1 MGGFFARDIC
11 VMLSMCIANNI
22 IKAIGLVLLLL
33 PFFAFAQDDT
43 HERPLDNVELT
54 SLSEIEVLRRA
65 RLIRRSD
72 PQGSIQLSLQALKLS
87 KDANNYRL
95 MAQSHS
101 LLGDLFENTNDLFQ
115 ARNHFF
121 QASLIY
127 EKTEDKRNQIRS
139 TIDYVDILFDE
150 KNYKEGM
157 RVVDDLLP
165 IAEKNG
171 EELLV
176 ASVLVAKG
184 NGYQE
189 QKDYEGALVEYIKS
203 LDYLTNQDEVT
214 QSRLASAYH
223 EIAQCYKHLKNDDK
237 SLYFYTNS
245 LNVYTILQDQKSIAA
260 TLKNIADIERKR
272 GNYVASLEFSLR
284 GIEIQRKLNDTK
296 SLAKAL
302 RGVGITYRQF
312 GRYEKAIEYTN
323 EAYLIYK
330 DEGHIAETAETSNQ
344 LGLIYTSL
352 KQFDQA
358 RSFYQLTIDFP
369 EDKINIKTLAS
380 ALREVAVIDLQ
391 EGNLESAL
399 AMAKRAHAIYQGKSY
414 QIKSSQTARIIGK
427 IYRQLSDDDKAIK
440 YFREALKIAEGSD
453 NENYQIKSLTQLGS
467 ILIGKDNDE
476 AFFLL
481 KRSLDLAI
489 KNDIKSSQFYA
500 YRFLRRVEKERGN
513 ILESLQFAEEEIKLS
528 EILQKDREK
537 NEISKAK
544 AKLDSHKKEMELNN
558 LKEKVK
564 LGELELAQKSSE
576 MEIVKQANR
585 ISELE
590 LTKNRYASIALTTLL
605 VICLASALYIYKIF
619 IASRKRNREL
629 DYLAARDPLTNC
641 YNRRFLSDLMNR
653 DFSDL
658 ELLEEYSVIM
668 ADVDHFK
675 VVNDNHGHN
684 AGDSVLRGVAN
695 VLQKNIRQNDIAARY
710 GGEEFCI
717 VLPGAAI
724 GQAARIAE
732 AIRQKVEGMNFNN
745 IKVTCSFGITSIRFD
760 AKTPTELIGQ
770 ADLALYQS
778 KINGRNRVTLWDKA
792 FAEIPE

>member
-1 MGGFFARDIC
+1 MPLTY
-11 VMLSMCIANNI
+11 VVKSV
-22 IKAIGLVLLLL
+22 GLVLFL
-33 PFFAFAQDDT
+33 FSIFVFSKENT
-43 HERPLDNVELT
+43 LDPSSNNVELIDV
-54 SLSEIEVLRRA
+54 SEIELLRKA

-72 PQGSIQLSLQALKLS
+72 PEGSIQLALEALKVS
-87 KDANNYRL
+87 EVVSNYRV

-101 LLGDLFENTNDLFQ
+101 LLGDLFENVKDFFQ
-115 ARNHFF
+115 ARNHFL

-127 EKTEDKRNQIRS
+127 EKTNNKRNQIRS
-139 TIDYVDILFDE
+139 TVDYIDILFEE
-150 KNYKEGM
+150 KNYKEGL

-165 IAEKNG
+165 IAEDYG

-176 ASVLVAKG
+176 GYVLITKG
-184 NGYQE
+184 DGYHKS
-189 QKDYEGALVEYIKS
+189 KDYESALVEYSKS
-203 LDYLTNQDEVT
+203 LDYLTNQDKVSQT
-214 QSRLASAYH
+214 RLAATYH
-223 EIAQCYKHLKNDDK
+223 KIAQCHKHLRDTEKA
-237 SLYFYTNS
+237 LYFYKNA
-245 LNVYTILQDQKSIAA
+245 LNVYIVLQEQKPIAGA
-260 TLKNIADIERKR
+260 LKNIADIERKR
-272 GNYVASLEFSLR
+272 GNYVVSLEFSLR
-284 GIEIQRKLNDTK
+284 GLEIQKKLDDPK

-330 DEGHIAETAETSNQ
+330 DEDSTAETAETSNQ

-358 RSFYQLTIDFP
+358 RSFYKLTIDFP
-369 EDKINIKTLAS
+369 KDKVNIKTLAS
-380 ALREVAVIDLQ
+380 ALRETAVIDLQ

-427 IYRQLSDDDKAIK
+427 IYRQLSKDDEAIK
-440 YFREALKIAEGSD
+440 YFREALLIAEGSG
-453 NENYQIKSLTQLGS
+453 NEKYQIKSLTQLGS
-467 ILIGKDNDE
+467 ILIGKDNNK
-476 AFFLL
+476 AYSLL
-481 KRSLDLAI
+481 KRSLGLAI
-489 KNDIKSSQFYA
+489 KNNISSSQLYV
-500 YRFLRRVEKERGN
+500 YRALRRVEKERGN
-513 ILESLQFAEEEIKLS
+513 TAESLRFAEKEIKL
-528 EILQKDREK
+528 IDVVQKDIEK

-544 AKLDSHKKEMELNN
+544 AKLDSHKKEMELNT
-558 LKEKVK
+558 LKEKIK

-605 VICLASALYIYKIF
+605 IICLVAALYIYKIF
-619 IASRKRNREL
+619 VASRKRNREL

-658 ELLEEYSVIM
+658 ELLGEYSVIM
-668 ADVDHFK
+668 ADIDHFK
-675 VVNDNHGHN
+675 MVNDNHGHN
-684 AGDSVLRGVAN
+684 AGDAVLRGVAN
-695 VLQKNIRQNDIAARY
+695 TLQHNVRQNDIAARY

-717 VLPGAAI
+717 ILPGASTEKATD
-724 GQAARIAE
+724 IAE
-732 AIRQKVEGMNFNN
+732 TVRQKVEESSFEN
-745 IKVTCSFGITSIRFD
+745 INVTCSFGITSISFG

-778 KINGRNRVTLWDKA
+778 KVNGRNRVTWWDESLNESDERK
-792 FAEIPE
+792 E

>member
-1 MGGFFARDIC
+1 MPSTD
-11 VMLSMCIANNI
+11 VVKNI
-22 IKAIGLVLLLL
+22 IKAVSLIVFL
-33 PFFAFAQDDT
+33 F
-43 HERPLDNVELT
+43 PLSVFSQVNTRKYQHDVAELKTPSEVEL
-54 SLSEIEVLRRA
+54 LRQA
-65 RLIRRSD
+65 RLIQRSN
-72 PQGSIQLSLQALKLS
+72 PQGSIELAMKALEVS
-87 KDANNYRL
+87 KSVKNYRA

-101 LLGDLFENTNDLFQ
+101 LLGGLFERSEDFFQ
-115 ARNHFF
+115 ARNYFF

-127 EKTEDKRNQIRS
+127 EKINDRRNRIQS
-139 TIDYVDILFDE
+139 TIDYIEILFHE

-157 RVVDDLLP
+157 RVVDNLLP
-165 IAEKNG
+165 IAKKYG

-176 ASVLVAKG
+176 ATVYVTKG
-184 NGYQE
+184 NGYL
-189 QKDYEGALVEYIKS
+189 KDKNYGLALAEYTKS
-203 LDYLTNQDEVT
+203 LDYLTNQDKVS
-214 QSRLASAYH
+214 QSQLASTYH
-223 EIAQCYKHLKNDDK
+223 KIAQCNKHLRDDEAA
-237 SLYFYTNS
+237 LYFYMNA
-245 LNVYTILQDQKSIAA
+245 LNVYTVLQDQKSIAG

-284 GIEIQRKLNDTK
+284 GIEIQEKLNDPK

-323 EAYLIYK
+323 EAYLIYQ
-330 DEGHIAETAETSNQ
+330 DEDNTAETAETSNQ

-358 RSFYQLTIDFP
+358 RSFYQTTIDFP
-369 EDKINIKTLAS
+369 KDKINIKTLAS
-380 ALREVAVIDLQ
+380 ALREIAVIDLQ
-391 EGNLESAL
+391 QGHFESAL
-399 AMAKRAHAIYQGKSY
+399 AMAKRAHEIYQGKSY

-427 IYRQLSDDDKAIK
+427 IYRQLSNDDEAIK
-440 YFREALKIAEGSD
+440 YFREALAIAENAGD
-453 NENYQIKSLTQLGS
+453 ETYQIKSLTQLGG

-476 AFFLL
+476 AYALL
-481 KRSLDLAI
+481 QKSLRLAI
-489 KNDIKSSQFYA
+489 KNDIRSSQFYA

-513 ILESLQFAEEEIKLS
+513 ISESLDFAEKEIKLS
-528 EILQKDREK
+528 EILKKDLEK
-537 NEISKAK
+537 KEISKAK
-544 AKLDSHKKEMELNN
+544 AKLDSHKKEMELTT
-558 LKEKVK
+558 LKEKIK

-605 VICLASALYIYKIF
+605 VICVLAALYIYKIF
-619 IASRKRNREL
+619 VASRKRNREL

-658 ELLEEYSVIM
+658 EELGEYSVIM
-668 ADVDHFK
+668 MDIDHFK
-675 VVNDNHGHN
+675 AVNDNHGHN
-684 AGDSVLRGVAN
+684 AGDAVLRGVAN
-695 VLQKNIRQNDIAARY
+695 TLQNNVRQNDIAARY

-717 VLPGAAI
+717 ILPGATI
-724 GQAARIAE
+724 EQATRIADV
-732 AIRQKVEGMNFNN
+732 IRQKVEESSFDN
-745 IKVTCSFGITSIRFD
+745 INVTCSFGITSIHFS

-778 KINGRNRVTLWDKA
+778 KVNGRNRVTLWDKSLD
-792 FAEIPE
+792 ESS

>member
-1 MGGFFARDIC
+1 MPLTY
-11 VMLSMCIANNI
+11 VVKSV
-22 IKAIGLVLLLL
+22 GLVLFL
-33 PFFAFAQDDT
+33 FSIFVFSKENT
-43 HERPLDNVELT
+43 LDPSSNNVELIDV
-54 SLSEIEVLRRA
+54 SEIELLRKA

-72 PQGSIQLSLQALKLS
+72 PEGSIQLALEALKVS
-87 KDANNYRL
+87 EVVSNYRV

-101 LLGDLFENTNDLFQ
+101 LLGDLFENVKDFFQ
-115 ARNHFF
+115 ARNHFL

-127 EKTEDKRNQIRS
+127 EKTNNKRNQIRS
-139 TIDYVDILFDE
+139 TVDYIDILFEE
-150 KNYKEGM
+150 KNYKEGL

-165 IAEKNG
+165 IAEDYG
-171 EELLV
+171 EELLIGY
-176 ASVLVAKG
+176 VLITKG
-184 NGYQE
+184 DGYHKS
-189 QKDYEGALVEYIKS
+189 KDYESALVEYSKS
-203 LDYLTNQDEVT
+203 LDYLTNQDKVSQT
-214 QSRLASAYH
+214 RLAATYH
-223 EIAQCYKHLKNDDK
+223 KIAQCHKHLRDTEKA
-237 SLYFYTNS
+237 LYFYKNA
-245 LNVYTILQDQKSIAA
+245 LNVYIVLQEQKPIAGA
-260 TLKNIADIERKR
+260 LKNIADIERKR
-272 GNYVASLEFSLR
+272 GNYVVSLEFSLR
-284 GIEIQRKLNDTK
+284 GLEIQKKLDDPK

-330 DEGHIAETAETSNQ
+330 DEDSTAETAETSNQ

-358 RSFYQLTIDFP
+358 RSFYKLTIDFP
-369 EDKINIKTLAS
+369 KDKVNIKTLAS
-380 ALREVAVIDLQ
+380 ALRETAVIDLQ

-427 IYRQLSDDDKAIK
+427 IYRQLSKDDEAIK
-440 YFREALKIAEGSD
+440 YFREALLIAEGSG

-467 ILIGKDNDE
+467 ILIGKDNKE
-476 AFFLL
+476 AYSLL
-481 KRSLDLAI
+481 KRSLGLAI
-489 KNDIKSSQFYA
+489 KNNISSSQLYV
-500 YRFLRRVEKERGN
+500 YRALRRVEKERGN
-513 ILESLQFAEEEIKLS
+513 TAESLRFAEKEIKL
-528 EILQKDREK
+528 IDVVQKDIEK

-544 AKLDSHKKEMELNN
+544 AKLDSHKKEMELNT
-558 LKEKVK
+558 LKEKIK

-605 VICLASALYIYKIF
+605 IICLVAALYIYKIF
-619 IASRKRNREL
+619 VASRKRNREL

-658 ELLEEYSVIM
+658 ELLGEYSVIM
-668 ADVDHFK
+668 ADIDHFK
-675 VVNDNHGHN
+675 MVNDNHGHN
-684 AGDSVLRGVAN
+684 AGDAVLRGVAN
-695 VLQKNIRQNDIAARY
+695 TLQHNVRQNDIAARY

-717 VLPGAAI
+717 ILPGASTEKATD
-724 GQAARIAE
+724 IAE
-732 AIRQKVEGMNFNN
+732 TVRQKVEESSFEN
-745 IKVTCSFGITSIRFD
+745 INVTCSFGITSISFG

-778 KINGRNRVTLWDKA
+778 KVNGRNRVTWWDESLNESDERK
-792 FAEIPE
+792 E

>member
-1 MGGFFARDIC
+1 MR
-11 VMLSMCIANNI
+11 VVNNF
-22 IKAIGLVLLLL
+22 IKTIGLVLLLF
-33 PFFAFAQDDT
+33 PIFALSQDDT
-43 HERPLDNVELT
+43 RELPADNNIELI
-54 SLSEIEVLRRA
+54 SLSEIELLRRA
-65 RLIRRSD
+65 RLIRRSN
-72 PQGSIQLSLQALKLS
+72 PQGSIQLARKALEMS
-87 KDANNYRL
+87 ESVDNYRL

-101 LLGDLFENTNDLFQ
+101 LLGDLFEKLNDLFQ
-115 ARNHFF
+115 ARNHFL

-127 EKTEDKRNQIRS
+127 EKANDTRNQIRS
-139 TIDYVDILFDE
+139 TVDYIDILFDE
-150 KNYKEGM
+150 NNYKEGM
-157 RVVDDLLP
+157 RVVEDLLP
-165 IAEKNG
+165 IAENNG
-171 EELLV
+171 EEFLIATALV
-176 ASVLVAKG
+176 TKG
-184 NGYQE
+184 NGYQG
-189 QKDYEGALVEYIKS
+189 QKDYESALVEYTKS

-214 QSRLASAYH
+214 QSRLASAYNK
-223 EIAQCYKHLKNDDK
+223 IAQCHKHLLDDEK
-237 SLYFYTNS
+237 SLYFYTNA
-245 LNVYTILQDQKSIAA
+245 LNLYVILQDQKSIAS

-284 GIEIQRKLNDTK
+284 GIEIQKKLDDPK

-302 RGVGITYRQF
+302 RGLGITYRQF

-330 DEGHIAETAETSNQ
+330 SEGNIAETAETSNQ
-344 LGLIYTSL
+344 LGLVYTSL

-369 EDKINIKTLAS
+369 EDEINIKTLAS

-391 EGNLESAL
+391 GGNLESAL

-427 IYRQLSDDDKAIK
+427 IYRQLSNDDEAIK
-440 YFREALKIAEGSD
+440 YFRESLQIAEDSSD
-453 NENYQIKSLTQLGS
+453 EKYQIKSLTQLGS

-476 AFFLL
+476 AFSLL
-481 KRSLDLAI
+481 KRSLELAI
-489 KNDIKSSQFYA
+489 KNDIISSQFYA
-500 YRFLRRVEKERGN
+500 YRFLRQVEKERGH
-513 ILESLQFAEEEIKLS
+513 ILESLQFAEKEIKLS
-528 EILQKDREK
+528 GVLQKEKEK

-558 LKEKVK
+558 LKEKIK

-658 ELLEEYSVIM
+658 DLLEEYSVIM
-668 ADVDHFK
+668 ADIDYFK

-684 AGDSVLRGVAN
+684 AGDAVLRGVASM
-695 VLQKNIRQNDIAARY
+695 LQNNIRQNDIAARY

-732 AIRQKVEGMNFNN
+732 AIRQKVEGANFGDV
-745 IKVTCSFGITSIRFD
+745 KVTCSFGITSIRFD

-778 KINGRNRVTLWDKA
+778 KISGRNRVTLWDKA
-792 FAEIPE
+792 FAEISE